1 MTNDLIDREASSNL
15 IGRFR
20 WVICGLLFFATA
32 LNYIDRQILGLLKP
46 ALEKGLNWG
55 ENDYGDIVIA
65 FTIAY
70 AIGYSWAGWFI
81 DRVGVR
87 LGYALAVLLWSLA
100 ELAHALIWFIPVDSR
115 VQLWVT
121 AMPATVL
128 GFCAA
133 RFVLGLAEGGNFPA
147 AAKSVSEWFPK
158 RERALAVGI
167 FNSGTNIGALAAPLL
182 ILWLAT
188 DFSWPLAFL
197 VTPTLAFI
205 WIVLWWLFYQS
216 PEKHKWVK
224 PSELAYIHS
233 DPPDPPGLRVPWLT
247 LLKYRQT
254 WMFVIGTGIS
264 GTIWW
269 FWLYWG
275 PDFLH
280 KQYGLDM
287 KHLGWPMVVIYFI
300 TGIGSIA
307 GGWFSGRL
315 IRRAWSINAAR
326 KTAMLV
332 CALCVV
338 PVFMASIVSNSWVGV
353 ILVGLAM
360 AAHQGFAANL
370 ITTVSDTAPRRIVG
384 SIMGL
389 GGTAACIGTI
399 FIAKLV
405 PYILEKTGEYRILLI
420 IASCAYLVNLLIIH
434 LINPKLKSMEFEIP
448 QESASKS

>member
-1 MTNDLIDREASSNL
+1 MLSNRTL
-15 IGRFR
+15 GGTSVLSTGWFR
-20 WVICGLLFFATA
+20 WSICGLLFFATA

-46 ALEKGLNWG
+46 GLEKSLNWSESDFG
-55 ENDYGDIVIA
+55 NIVIA

-70 AIGYSWAGWFI
+70 AIGYTSAGWFI

-87 LGYALAVLLWSLA
+87 RGYALAVLLWSLA
-100 ELAHALIWFIPVDSR
+100 ELAHTLIWFVPVDAK
-115 VQLWVT
+115 VQLWLTV
-121 AMPATVL
+121 MPATVL

-158 RERALAVGI
+158 KERALANGV

-182 ILWLAT
+182 ILGLAT
-188 DFSWPLAFL
+188 GFSWPAAFF
-197 VTPTLAFI
+197 VTPALAFI

-216 PEKHKWVK
+216 PEKHKWVT

-233 DPPDPPGLRVPWLT
+233 DPPDPPGLKVPWRT

-280 KQYGLDM
+280 KQFGLDM
-287 KHLGWPMVVIYFI
+287 KHLGWPLVVIYLI
-300 TGIGSIA
+300 TGIGSIT
-307 GGWFSGRL
+307 GGWLSGWFMKL
-315 IRRAWSINAAR
+315 GWTINAAR

-353 ILVGLAM
+353 LLVGLAM
-360 AAHQGFAANL
+360 ASHQGFAANL
-370 ITTVSDTAPRRIVG
+370 ITTVSDTAPRQVVG

-389 GGTAACIGTI
+389 GGTAACVGTI
-399 FIAKLV
+399 FIAKLI
-405 PYILEKTGEYRILLI
+405 PYILEKTGKYQIVLI
-420 IASCAYLVNLLIIH
+420 IASCAYVINLLIIH
-434 LINPKLKSMEFEIP
+434 IINPKLKPMEFAVP
-448 QESASKS
+448 QAAKT